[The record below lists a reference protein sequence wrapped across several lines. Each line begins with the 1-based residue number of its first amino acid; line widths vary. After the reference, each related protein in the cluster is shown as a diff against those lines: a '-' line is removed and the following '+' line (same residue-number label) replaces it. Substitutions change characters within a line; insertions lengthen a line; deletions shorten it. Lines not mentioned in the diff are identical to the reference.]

1 MSLKDKLQD
10 DLKLAMREKNDV
22 RKATLR
28 QTIAEIKNA
37 EIAKRGELDDD
48 ETQALLRTLV
58 KRRQETISELEK
70 AARTQM
76 LAEEKAQLD
85 VLETYLPQMMGR
97 EQVIE
102 VTRGVIEN
110 LGQPGPQQFGQVM
123 KSVMSELKGKADGK
137 LVSEVVRELLK

>member
-10 DLKLAMREKNDV
+10 DLKIAMRDKDDV

-37 EIAKRGELDDD
+37 EVAKRGGLDDD

-70 AARTQM
+70 VDRAEL

-85 VLETYLPQMMGR
+85 VLTKYLPQMMSR
-97 EQVIE
+97 DQVIE
-102 VTRGVIEN
+102 ATRGVIER
-110 LGQPGPQQFGQVM
+110 LDQPGPQQFAQVM
-123 KSVMSELKGKADGK
+123 KSVMGELKGKADGK
-137 LVSEVVRELLK
+137 LVSEVVRDLLK